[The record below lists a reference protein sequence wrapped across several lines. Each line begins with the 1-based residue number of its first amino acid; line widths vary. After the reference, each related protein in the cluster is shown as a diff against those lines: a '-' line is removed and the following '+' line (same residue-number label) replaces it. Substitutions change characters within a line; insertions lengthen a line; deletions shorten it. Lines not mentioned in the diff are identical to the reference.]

1 MSNVILN
8 PRRVPRAPACCEAR
22 CLLPGGGF
30 WASDTTDVSPGGIQ
44 IQAPGPFSVGDPIKL
59 TLTSERVEGLLATTG
74 RVAWATRQ
82 PPWRIGVAFDEQF
95 TGESA
100 RWFERLLAA
109 YPGLAT
115 FQHAPASLELSTT
128 LFLAAPPR
136 VAPDLTHDEVT
147 VLRAVGAAAGTT
159 PARLKEQHADVWPAI
174 EGALFALLGK
184 RHLTL
189 DPGAA
194 AGADAW
200 KAYLATTR

>member
-1 MSNVILN
+1 MANVILN

-44 IQAPGPFSVGDPIKL
+44 IQAPGPFHVGDPLKL

-74 RVAWATRQ
+74 RVAWASTSA
-82 PPWRIGVAFDEQF
+82 PWRIGVAFDEHF

-100 RWFERLLAA
+100 RWFEKLLAA

-115 FQHAPASLELSTT
+115 FQHAPPQIEVSTT
-128 LFLAAPPR
+128 LFLGPVPR
-136 VAPDLTHDEVT
+136 TIPDLAPDELA
-147 VLRAVGAAAGTT
+147 VLRAVGAGTT
-159 PARLKEQHADVWPAI
+159 PLKLKEQHPDDWPAI
-174 EGALFALLGK
+174 EGALFAMLGK
-184 RHLTL
+184 KYLTL

-194 AGADAW
+194 GSAAEWAGLIAAI
-200 KAYLATTR
+200 R

>member
-8 PRRVPRAPACCEAR
+8 PRRVPRAPASCEAR

-44 IQAPGPFSVGDPIKL
+44 LQAPGPFHVGDPIKL

-74 RVAWATRQ
+74 RVAWASTR
-82 PPWRIGVAFDEQF
+82 PPWRIGVAFDEHF
-95 TGESA
+95 TGDSA
-100 RWFERLLAA
+100 RWFEKLLAA

-115 FQHAPASLELSTT
+115 FQLAPSSIETSTT
-128 LFLAAPPR
+128 IFLGPPPR
-136 VAPDLTHDEVT
+136 VATDFTHDEAT
-147 VLRAVGAAAGTT
+147 LLRSIGAGASA
-159 PARLKEQHADVWPAI
+159 ARLRDLHPDTWPAL

-184 RHLTL
+184 KHLTL

-194 AGADAW
+194 GPAEAW
-200 KAYLATTR
+200 APYLASAR